1 VALPTTE
8 DGWKAEL
15 NALLEDWGFSFV
27 GAWDGR
33 AFGKFLSSRLY
44 WKSRR
49 LGKRA
54 PKAQASRGV
63 WWHAPPEN
71 FET

>member
-1 VALPTTE
+1 MKVLYFT
-8 DGWKAEL
+8 
-15 NALLEDWGFSFV
+15 F
-27 GAWDGR
+27 R
-33 AFGKFLSSRLY
+33 AFSKFLSSRLY
-44 WKSRR
+44 WKSRG

-63 WWHAPPEN
+63 WGHAPPEN